1 MPNYQEAF
9 ASVVTFGDTMRSDG
23 DLDIGAAIDDFEA
36 ELQAIFDRAEEE

>member
-23 DLDIGAAIDDFEA
+23 SLDIEAAIDDFQA
-36 ELQAIFDRAEEE
+36 ELQAIFDAADE